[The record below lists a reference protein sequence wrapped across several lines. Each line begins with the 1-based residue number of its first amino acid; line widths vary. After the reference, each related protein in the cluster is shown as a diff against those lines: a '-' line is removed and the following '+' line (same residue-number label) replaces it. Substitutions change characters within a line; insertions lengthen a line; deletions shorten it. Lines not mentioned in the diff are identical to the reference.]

1 MIGKGQATYLQTLI
15 DQYSEARADAY
26 WLADQ
31 YNGKMVAD
39 AEAQEKEA
47 KRKVN
52 GDSTMINDRE
62 AFEDAQILAEIAYH
76 KMDSSYWFAAME
88 TLKAAYKGKR

>member
-47 KRKVN
+47 KRKLDN
-52 GDSTMINDRE
+52 Y
-62 AFEDAQILAEIAYH
+62 IA
-76 KMDSSYWFAAME
+76 KLTE
-88 TLKAAYKGKR
+88 TGK